1 MKAKVWLSQC
11 MIVKN
16 EESNIRRA
24 LTWGKHVVKEQ
35 IVVDTGSTDRTVEI
49 ALEMGAKVFHY
60 KWEDDFSAAKNYA
73 IEQASG
79 NWIVFL
85 DADEYF
91 SPKDAI
97 KMLLI
102 LEKIESGE
110 VTVNGKKP
118 HVIQVALANILENGK
133 ITSIMRQQRIF
144 QNIKELRYQNKI
156 HEQIIYSGSD
166 GLVFGDVSHEI
177 TVFHTGYTEQVY
189 NETNKVERNVRLLKK
204 EIEEDPENY
213 NSMAYLGETLQAGK
227 RLEEAEEI
235 FETVLINGFEKIDK
249 VRKINLLRSLIRFR
263 LNRVV
268 PDGDPKMISLYQ
280 KALEVDPY
288 HPDCDFLIG
297 VWKYKNNYIDEAIKY
312 LESSLKKQEVNKS
325 VILSYLPDELE
336 NLYTYLIYG
345 YLKLGN
351 AAAAVKYIVLLLRL
365 NRYNENIL
373 NELLGLLR
381 NESETDIYAFIWK
394 LYDKNSLKDKLFLIK
409 SMKIMGLTSLYDKI
423 ISEMTEEE
431 RKWFYET

>member
-16 EESNIRRA
+16 EEKNIRRA
-24 LTWGKHVVKEQ
+24 LTWGKQVVKEQ

-73 IEQASG
+73 IEQANG
-79 NWIVFL
+79 NWIAFL
-85 DADEYF
+85 DADEYL
-91 SPKDAI
+91 SAKDAI

-110 VTVNGKKP
+110 VAVNGKKP
-118 HVIQVALANILENGK
+118 HVIQTALADIRENGK
-133 ITSIMRQQRIF
+133 IASVMRQQRIF
-144 QNIKELRYQNKI
+144 QNMKEIRYRNKI
-156 HEQIIYSGSD
+156 HEQIFYSGND
-166 GLVFGDVSHEI
+166 KLVFGDVAHEI
-177 TVFHTGYTEQVY
+177 TVFHTGYTDQAY
-189 NETNKVERNVRLLKK
+189 NETNKVERNIRLLTKV
-204 EIEEDPENY
+204 IEENPGDYIN
-213 NSMAYLGETLQAGK
+213 MAYLGETFEAGK
-227 RLEEAEEI
+227 RIAEAEEI
-235 FETVLINGFEKIDK
+235 FEKVLLYGFDKIDHT
-249 VRKINLLRSLIRFR
+249 RRLSLLRSLIRFR
-263 LNRVV
+263 LDRAV
-268 PDGDPKMISLYQ
+268 PDDDPKMILLYE

-297 VWKYKNNYIDEAIKY
+297 VWKFNNNYIDEAIKY
-312 LESSLKKQEVNKS
+312 LESSLKKQEENKS
-325 VILSYLPDELE
+325 TILSYLPDDLE
-336 NLYTYLIYG
+336 NLYTYLING

-381 NESETDIYAFIWK
+381 NELETDIYAFIWK

-409 SMKIMGLTSLYDKI
+409 SMKIMGLTSLYEKI
-423 ISEMTEEE
+423 ISDMTEEE

>member
-144 QNIKELRYQNKI
+144 QNMKELRYQNKI

-235 FETVLINGFEKIDK
+235 FETVLINGFEKIDM

-263 LNRVV
+263 LNRGV

-288 HPDCDFLIG
+288 HPDCDFFIG

-336 NLYTYLIYG
+336 NLYTYLIDG